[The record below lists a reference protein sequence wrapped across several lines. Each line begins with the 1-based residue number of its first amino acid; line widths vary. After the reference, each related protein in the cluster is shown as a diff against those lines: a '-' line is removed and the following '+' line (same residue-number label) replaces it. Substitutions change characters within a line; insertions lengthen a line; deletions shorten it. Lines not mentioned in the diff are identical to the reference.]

1 MNTHSKTSSI
11 LASVIAMIL
20 AVPGGAWADE
30 GRYDN
35 GGQGNGYQKKGHYNT
50 PITTA
55 ITIII
60 TMVITRVAGTI
71 IHTIIP
77 IIIRATRAAGI
88 ITITTTIITTTT
100 NCGSACWAVAS
111 SVMPSAITSRATPM
125 SRVTTRKPAP
135 PPPQTVTQYE
145 TVYPGNTCLQQ
156 REYRSKIMVGGRQVD
171 GYGTA
176 CLQPDG
182 SWRYGPAQ
190 AAY

>member
-30 GRYDN
+30 GRYDE
-35 GGQGNGYQKKGHYNT
+35 GGHDNGYQKKGQYNT
-50 PITTA
+50 RYN
-55 ITIII
+55 
-60 TMVITRVAGTI
+60 TRYNNRYNSYYKGGRYNYPRYYPCNTCGKNNNHHNNNNNDNDKLWI
-71 IHTIIP
+71 GLLGG
-77 IIIRATRAAGI
+77 GI
-88 ITITTTIITTTT
+88 VGYALGNYQQSNTYEQ
-100 NCGSACWAVAS
+100 GYYPQA
-111 SVMPSAITSRATPM
+111 
-125 SRVTTRKPAP
+125 AP

-145 TVYPGNTCLQQ
+145 PVYPGNTCLQQ